1 MAGCGGL
8 TQPPAFTHEQSPI
21 LNLYPYMAVTAGE
34 DGHMMTLG
42 EHRVRQRL
50 QQALVLA
57 CAVVLAGC
65 TIADA
70 PPQPIAMA
78 PEAPPALPANQP
90 EPTPEE
96 TATAEI
102 MWALR
107 GGLNVAA
114 LVCNDRAM
122 TNDYNQMLKTH
133 RNLLNDA
140 YAAEQA
146 RYRTLHGAAGPARH
160 DAAMTRLYNG
170 FASVPDRR
178 RFCLTASRILADATV
193 LPSDRLAGIARR
205 ALVTLEP
212 GALQLISSRD

>member
-1 MAGCGGL
+1 MTTNTRHIGGFQQQLARGMALAIGL
-8 TQPPAFTHEQSPI
+8 
-21 LNLYPYMAVTAGE
+21 
-34 DGHMMTLG
+34 
-42 EHRVRQRL
+42 
-50 QQALVLA
+50 
-57 CAVVLAGC
+57 VLAGC
-65 TIADA
+65 TVAEA
-70 PPQPIAMA
+70 PLQPIAIA
-78 PEAPPALPANQP
+78 PQAPPAALAANQP

-122 TNDYNQMLKTH
+122 TDDYNQMLKLH

-140 YAAEQA
+140 YAAEQS

-178 RFCLTASRILADATV
+178 RFCLTASRILADATAI
-193 LPSDRLAGIARR
+193 PSDRLAGIARR

-212 GALQLISSRD
+212 GALQLINSRD

>member
-1 MAGCGGL
+1 M
-8 TQPPAFTHEQSPI
+8 TQNPAFTYQQSPTSI
-21 LNLYPYMAVTAGE
+21 LAAHMTVTAGDE
-34 DGHMMTLG
+34 RLMVTIGANT
-42 EHRVRQRL
+42 L
-50 QQALVLA
+50 QQRFQQAMMLA

-65 TIADA
+65 TVAEA
-70 PPQPIAMA
+70 PPQPIAIA
-78 PEAPPALPANQP
+78 PQAPPAPPVNQP

-122 TNDYNQMLKTH
+122 TNDYNQMLKMH

-146 RYRTLHGAAGPARH
+146 RYRTLHGTAGPARH
-160 DAAMTRLYNG
+160 DVAMTRLYNG

-178 RFCLTASRILADATV
+178 RFCLAASRILADATAI
-193 LPSDRLAGIARR
+193 PSHRLAGIARR

>member
-1 MAGCGGL
+1 MA
-8 TQPPAFTHEQSPI
+8 
-21 LNLYPYMAVTAGE
+21 N
-34 DGHMMTLG
+34 TLKRTG
-42 EHRVRQRL
+42 TFRNPL
-50 QQALVLA
+50 ALASLL
-57 CAVVLAGC
+57 VLAGC
-65 TIADA
+65 TVAKA
-70 PPQPIAMA
+70 PPQPIAIA
-78 PEAPPALPANQP
+78 PQAPPPAVTITQP

-96 TATAEI
+96 RANAET

-114 LVCNDRAM
+114 LVCNDPSI

-146 RYRTLHGAAGPARH
+146 RYRTLHGTAGPARH

-178 RFCLTASRILADATV
+178 RFCMTASRILTEAAAIS
-193 LPSDRLAGIARR
+193 SDRLTGIARR

-212 GALQLISSRD
+212 GALQLINSRD